1 MYLVVWCIQVKFE
14 GHCKLYISARA
25 DRVEQTTVI
34 LVVCSTP
41 PSASTARCNIC
52 SCAEEGI
59 QRQGAF
65 GQEALSLCLSL
76 SLNGGRVGG
85 LGAGGGGGG
94 AELCILTQRHG

>member
-41 PSASTARCNIC
+41 PSTSTARCNIC

-65 GQEALSLCLSL
+65 GQEALSLSLSL
-76 SLNGGRVGG
+76 SMGVGLEGWGGVEVG
-85 LGAGGGGGG
+85 LSFAS
-94 AELCILTQRHG
+94 